1 MIREHRI
8 ALLATLLAAAAGAGV
23 EYHLSH
29 PAARPSPATAQAPV
43 TLPQLDLHDLD
54 GRPVRLPD
62 AHAGKPLL
70 LNFWA
75 SWCGPCLQFAPV
87 FQEIALELEP
97 RIRFVKLDTEQE
109 AAIASRYAIRS
120 IPTLMIF
127 RGGQILAQRSGSLP
141 KSLFKEWLL
150 STAAAPK

>member
-1 MIREHRI
+1 MS
-8 ALLATLLAAAAGAGV
+8 LVTT
-23 EYHLSH
+23 YCSH
-29 PAARPSPATAQAPV
+29 CFTRN
-43 TLPQLDLHDLD
+43 
-54 GRPVRLPD
+54 RLPAEKTDSNAKCGRCHQPLFSHSPVACRQTNFD
-62 AHAGKPLL
+62 AVIQSDIPVVVD
-70 LNFWA
+70 FWA